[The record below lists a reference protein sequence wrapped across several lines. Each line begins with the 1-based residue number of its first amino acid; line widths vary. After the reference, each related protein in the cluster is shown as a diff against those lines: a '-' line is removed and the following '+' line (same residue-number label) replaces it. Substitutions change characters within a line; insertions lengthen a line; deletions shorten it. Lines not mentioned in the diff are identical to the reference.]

1 MPIRLTPR
9 QRELLCHQLNDEQWC
24 TPMMLGGADGSHHS
38 ATLAQLVRKG
48 LAERSNRGG
57 HTRNV
62 WQYRRTPA
70 GKKAVNVCQF
80 CGCGVGFG
88 HTMCGPCSDVP

>member
-1 MPIRLTPR
+1 MSATKPARLTIR
-9 QRELLCHQLNDEQWC
+9 QRELLYHQLDDTQWC
-24 TPMMLGGADGSHHS
+24 TPRMLGGTDGSHHS

-48 LAERSNRGG
+48 LAEQSNRGG

-70 GKKAVNVCQF
+70 GKKAVH
-80 CGCGVGFG
+80 G
-88 HTMCGPCSDVP
+88 

>member
-1 MPIRLTPR
+1 MFHR
-9 QRELLCHQLNDEQWC
+9 QRDASKVALVALVALMRESGMTLLDTQWC
-24 TPMMLGGADGSHHS
+24 TPRMLGGTDGSHHS

-48 LAERSNRGG
+48 LAEQSNRGG

-70 GKKAVNVCQF
+70 GKKAVH
-80 CGCGVGFG
+80 G
-88 HTMCGPCSDVP
+88 